1 MIRRRMTREKD
12 KPRCIVI
19 AGPNGA
25 GKTTFAR
32 EYLPKEAWVLNFVNA
47 DLIASGLSPLRP
59 ELTAIPAAR
68 LMLDELDGFVE
79 KRADFAWE
87 STLSGLAHI
96 KRLQTMKELG
106 YRLEI
111 IYLGL
116 ASPQLAVQRI
126 AARVRQGGHH
136 VPKGDVLRRFFRSWH
151 NFETRYRPLAD
162 AWAAYDNSR
171 RSPKLMESNSNR
183 HPRLTVPVRRALLR
197 AGETAR
203 RTARRYGTP
212 IYVWENGKVV
222 AKRP

>member
-1 MIRRRMTREKD
+1 MIRRPLTRGRD
-12 KPRCIVI
+12 KPRCIVV

-32 EYLPKEAWVLNFVNA
+32 EYLPNEARILNFVNA

-59 ELTAIPAAR
+59 ELAAVPAAR
-68 LMLDELDGFVE
+68 LMLNELDRFVE
-79 KRADFAWE
+79 RRADFAWE

-96 KRLQTMKELG
+96 KRLQIMKELG

-116 ASPQLAVQRI
+116 ASPQLAVRRI
-126 AARVRQGGHH
+126 AARVRQGGHN
-136 VPKGDVLRRFFRSWH
+136 VPKGDVLRRFLRCWH

-171 RSPKLMESNSNR
+171 RSPKLMESNSSEN
-183 HPRLTVPVRRALLR
+183 PKLAACVERALRR
-197 AGETAR
+197 AGEAAR
-203 RTARRYGTP
+203 RTARRYATP